1 MPFDTTTQTESPKP
15 SMGVGHA
22 ARNNRGRYTGQQLH
36 LITLYWK
43 GDEIIGAHPFCGVT
57 QGQHAASLVEGK
69 READVTCAKCL
80 KIVER
85 RAEAGMTDVWA
96 VA

>member
-1 MPFDTTTQTESPKP
+1 MNAPRLTHQPA
-15 SMGVGHA
+15 MAVGHA
-22 ARNNRGRYTGQQLH
+22 ARNNRARYTGTALH
-36 LITLYWK
+36 LITLYWSN
-43 GDEIIGAHPFCGVT
+43 GEIVGAHPFCGTT

-85 RAEAGMTDVWA
+85 RAEAGMTDNWV
-96 VA
+96 VS